1 MATRPDPRPT
11 EVALERIAE
20 REPTLHAFAARDAV
34 HALAQA
40 HMAPEGPLR
49 GVPIAVK
56 DVFDTADFPTAY
68 GSSIW
73 AGHRPRADAAAVAL
87 ARAAGAV
94 VVGKTVTTEFA
105 SYTPGA
111 TVNPHD
117 ALRTPGGSSSGSA
130 AAVAA
135 GMVVAA
141 FGTQTAGS
149 IIRPA
154 AYCGVV
160 GFKPSFGMIPR
171 AGMKPLAE
179 SFDTAGTFGRRV
191 QDAAALAA
199 VAAARP
205 DLLRDEMARPTLG
218 ICRTDW
224 WAEAEPAQQAAVE
237 RAASRLAAAGWRV
250 VELPQPD
257 VALANERQGQA
268 IAWET
273 ARAFAWERSWHA
285 EKLSAKFREICARGM
300 AMDAAEH
307 ARVWEELA
315 RVRAAVADLFSRC
328 DVLLTPSAPGEAPLG
343 LAATGAPTFN
353 RLWSVFG
360 GPCLSLPFGHGAHG
374 MPLGV
379 QLVGRRGEDA
389 LLLAAARAAER
400 DMA

>member
-1 MATRPDPRPT
+1 MTTHPDTCPT
-11 EVALERIAE
+11 EAALDRIAA
-20 REPTLHAFAARDAV
+20 REPRLHAFAALDAD

-40 HMAPEGPLR
+40 RAAPDGPLR
-49 GVPIAVK
+49 GVPIGVK

-68 GSSIW
+68 GSPIW
-73 AGHRPRADAAAVAL
+73 VGHRPRADAAAVAL

-94 VVGKTVTTEFA
+94 VIGKTVTTEFA
-105 SYTPGA
+105 SYTPGP

-117 ALRTPGGSSSGSA
+117 AARTPGGSSSGSA

-160 GFKPSFGMIPR
+160 GYKPSFGMIPR

-179 SFDTAGTFGRRV
+179 SFDTAGTFGRSVR
-191 QDAAALAA
+191 DAAMLAV
-199 VAAARP
+199 VAAGRAE
-205 DLLRDEMARPTLG
+205 LLRAEEARPTLG
-218 ICRTDW
+218 LCHTDW
-224 WAEAEPAQQAAVE
+224 WAEAEPAQQVAVE
-237 RAASRLAAAGWRV
+237 RAASWLAAAGWRV
-250 VELPQPD
+250 VDLPPLGLD
-257 VALANERQGQA
+257 GVNERQSQA

-273 ARAFAWERSWHA
+273 GRAFSWERAHHA
-285 EKLSAKFREICARGM
+285 DLLSPKFREICARGM

-307 ARVWEELA
+307 ARVWAELSRA
-315 RVRAAVADLFSRC
+315 RAVVADLFGRC
-328 DVLLTPSAPGEAPLG
+328 DILLTPSAPGEAPVG

-360 GPCLSLPFGHGAHG
+360 GPCLSLPFGTGANA

-379 QLVGRRGEDA
+379 QFVGRRGEDA

-400 DMA
+400 VLG